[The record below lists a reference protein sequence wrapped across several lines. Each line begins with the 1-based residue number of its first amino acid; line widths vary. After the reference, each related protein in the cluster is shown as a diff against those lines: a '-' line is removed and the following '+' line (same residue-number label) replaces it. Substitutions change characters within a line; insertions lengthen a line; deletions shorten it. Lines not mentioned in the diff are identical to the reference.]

1 MSRNNII
8 KENNKKLFESRLQM
22 KPKSGMKATQ
32 TSFENKTFND
42 NFSLVNNSQNFAKI
56 MIQKQLKNHSTIEN
70 SFLNNINNSTINKKI
85 IKINKKNR
93 LNTKYLNINLSQ
105 NKSNIFIKDITFF
118 HLKKSPKNKDAQ
130 NKTINVNKRITK
142 LNSKNNSVKR
152 NTNIKNSQNRLAA
165 ITLNIKK
172 FKKSKRNQNLINSIK
187 RSMTAIN
194 ETNNIIINNSNYIMN
209 NTNININNINNK
221 IIFKNKFA
229 PKEKITNNNM
239 FIKLPNYPY
248 RTNLNS
254 KRNDSNPKEN
264 INRHNSLLM
273 NKIQKLQKFKIEK
286 KQNIIKNKNINY
298 RLNGLIFSS
307 NLNQKGR
314 NSINLLKNDINVN
327 NKKTIDISKGFT
339 QRSLFM
345 GKNVRKSIQKGNNN
359 SVKFSKNNSK
369 NKKQNNTL
377 NFDISV
383 KNENDFNS
391 NRNLN
396 IHENNLSNKFL
407 IKEKDNKKNF
417 SRNSKNNLINKSTY
431 NKQIFVQKLNTINK
445 SNKTLANKDKK
456 LHPEE
461 LYILDIKNNLN
472 QNHNKKIE
480 FKDIDKTEQVIEDI
494 LDINKENLNDD
505 FFSTEKDNKINDTSK
520 EEDSGILSMDEVK
533 DIIIYHDMKDVRKKD
548 NFLFN
553 YNDHNEFV
561 QKNGEKLKEIFFD
574 NRDNYDINHYKVKS
588 GKKYISLKYQ
598 NFE

>member
-118 HLKKSPKNKDAQ
+118 HLKKSPKNKDTQ

-187 RSMTAIN
+187 RSMTSIN

-221 IIFKNKFA
+221 IIFKNKFVQ
-229 PKEKITNNNM
+229 KEKITNDNM

-254 KRNDSNPKEN
+254 KRNDSNPKKN

-286 KQNIIKNKNINY
+286 KQNIIKNKNFNY

-345 GKNVRKSIQKGNNN
+345 GKIVRKSIQKGNNN

-407 IKEKDNKKNF
+407 TKEKDNKKNF
-417 SRNSKNNLINKSTY
+417 SRNSKNNFINKSTY

-445 SNKTLANKDKK
+445 SNKTLVNKDKK

-574 NRDNYDINHYKVKS
+574 NRDNYDINQYKMKS